1 MFYGSTVE
9 HRQGSMIS
17 DPYES
22 RHVSQ
27 ELVICLLEMPV
38 YSVSSFSGGQDS
50 YICFKALKRGGGGG
64 GTGEVS
70 LAI

>member
-22 RHVSQ
+22 RHDM
-27 ELVICLLEMPV
+27 CLLRVLVSISFGFMTLNIIEKCSKV
-38 YSVSSFSGGQDS
+38 LKWRCNSVR
-50 YICFKALKRGGGGG
+50 IR
-64 GTGEVS
+64 
-70 LAI
+70 

>member
-22 RHVSQ
+22 RHA
-27 ELVICLLEMPV
+27 LYLLCL
-38 YSVSSFSGGQDS
+38 SFIVGSKFYFSLLLAGDGDNKLHA
-50 YICFKALKRGGGGG
+50 KA
-64 GTGEVS
+64 
-70 LAI
+70 